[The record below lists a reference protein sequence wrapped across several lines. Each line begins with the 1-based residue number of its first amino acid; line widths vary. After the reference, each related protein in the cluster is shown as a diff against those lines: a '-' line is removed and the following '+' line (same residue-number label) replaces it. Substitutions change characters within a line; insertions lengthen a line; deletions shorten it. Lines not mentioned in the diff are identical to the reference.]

1 MKRSVIITSTIIL
14 LGLAIFIACFLMS
27 RDSESMRAD
36 VRETV
41 TTEEPVVT
49 GWVTEDAGT
58 MYLNSAG
65 DATKGIAEIDGK
77 AYVFDDEGILL
88 SGWQENV
95 SDEKIYVNQDGT
107 LASGWTKIN
116 DFIYY
121 FNDDGTPYS
130 GWLTDLGK
138 RYYIKKNGQITTGL
152 TKINN
157 EYYTFGDDGKLI
169 SEEELTACID
179 EIPLNED
186 TDTSRKSVSENELI
200 TFGGYEI
207 DFDDKK
213 ALFDVIGEM
222 NPNDSRIVGFV
233 MINLG
238 NGKGVGYNADEKV
251 YSASCIKGPYVA
263 SLVNY
268 KTELIETNSNTL
280 IQVVMNSD
288 NKLYS
293 NLRKSYGRQF
303 FGEWCVAADADEDV
317 SIYNYPRL
325 SARNLAKLWVKNY
338 YFFNTDEVGIQI
350 RDWYIKPNSS
360 AIYNSLGQGYRTESK
375 AGWFC
380 ESGKPDAT
388 ATTDGGIIYPDNGA
402 PYVIAIIT
410 DFPADM
416 KRLEPLCTELNEI
429 YKKTN

>member
-1 MKRSVIITSTIIL
+1 
-14 LGLAIFIACFLMS
+14 MS
-27 RDSESMRAD
+27 RDSNGKRAD

-186 TDTSRKSVSENELI
+186 MDTSRKSVSENELI

-268 KTELIETNSNTL
+268 KPELIETNSNTL

-338 YFFNTDEVGIQI
+338 YFFNTDEVGMQI

-380 ESGKPDAT
+380 ESNKPDAT

-429 YKKTN
+429 YKKTK